1 MQNRRFWPAFA
12 IHQYAQ
18 LEKIISSI
26 NTIMEIS
33 DSGFIYSD
41 RQELLQIKAIHRYL
55 SEESY
60 WAENIPFDT
69 VERSIENSLCFGIYK
84 NNEQV
89 GFARW
94 ITDKATFA
102 WLCDVYIEKEY
113 RGLGLSKKLMSFMI
127 FHPDL
132 QGLRRYQLNTLD
144 AHGLY
149 EQFGFSPIQNPE
161 RQMAIVIPNAYQDNQ
176 QE

>member
-1 MQNRRFWPAFA
+1 MQ
-12 IHQYAQ
+12 
-18 LEKIISSI
+18 ISE
-26 NTIMEIS
+26 N
-33 DSGFIYSD
+33 GFIFSD
-41 RQELLQIKAIHRYL
+41 QKELLQVKAIHRYL

-60 WAENIPFDT
+60 WAKNIPLEI
-69 VERSIENSLCFGIYK
+69 VQKSIAHSLCFGIYK
-84 NNEQV
+84 NQQQV

-94 ITDKATFA
+94 VTDRATFA
-102 WLCDVYIEKEY
+102 YLCDVYVEEQF

-132 QGLRRYQLNTLD
+132 QGLRRYQLATLD

-149 EQFGFSPIQNPE
+149 SQFGFKALENPD
-161 RQMAIVIPNAYQDNQ
+161 RQMAIVIENAYMH